1 MCSSIGVYSRT
12 LMVRLAAVSALLTLP
27 LGSRGAEA
35 QVAQAAQPTSSVRIP
50 LRKEKLPAG
59 KVVTIHDTVTMFRV
73 DTVRIVQTVVHT
85 DTVFRTD
92 TLQDSCSRAA
102 FPVPIPV
109 PIPIDHGH
117 QNPPPPGVSVS
128 VTPEPA
134 TFALVG
140 TGLAGLIGLSYYRRR
155 K

>member
-1 MCSSIGVYSRT
+1 MCSSRRLFSRT
-12 LMVRLAAVSALLTLP
+12 LMAGSAPFIALLLLA
-27 LGSRGAEA
+27 LGAHSARA
-35 QVAQAAQPTSSVRIP
+35 QITQAAQPTSSVRIP
-50 LRKEKLPAG
+50 LKKEKLPAG
-59 KVVTIHDTVTMFRV
+59 KVMTIHDTVTMFRV
-73 DTVRIVQTVVHT
+73 DTVRVVQTVIHT

-92 TLQDSCSRAA
+92 TLRDSCSRAA

-109 PIPIDHGH
+109 PIPVDHRH
-117 QNPPPPGVSVS
+117 QTPPPPGVAVS

>member
-1 MCSSIGVYSRT
+1 MCSRNRARSRT
-12 LMVRLAAVSALLTLP
+12 LMIRPAALAAFLMLP
-27 LGSRGAEA
+27 LSGRVAHA
-35 QVAQAAQPTSSVRIP
+35 QVTQAAHPTSSVRIP
-50 LRKEKLPAG
+50 LKKERLPAG
-59 KVVTIHDTVTMFRV
+59 TVTTTHDTVTMFRV
-73 DTVRIVQTVVHT
+73 DTVRIVQTIVRT

-92 TLQDSCSRAA
+92 TLRDSCSGAA

-109 PIPIDHGH
+109 PIPVDHRH
-117 QNPPPPGVSVS
+117 QTPPPAGVAVS

-140 TGLAGLIGLSYYRRR
+140 TGLAALIGLSCYRRR

>member
-1 MCSSIGVYSRT
+1 MCSSVEVYSRI
-12 LMVRLAAVSALLTLP
+12 LMVRLATLMVLLTLP
-27 LGSRGAEA
+27 LGARSAH
-35 QVAQAAQPTSSVRIP
+35 AQAMHSAQPTSSVRIP
-50 LRKEKLPAG
+50 LKKEKLPVG
-59 KVVTIHDTVTMFRV
+59 KVVTVHDTVTMFRV
-73 DTVRIVQTVVHT
+73 DTVRIVETVIHT

-92 TLQDSCSRAA
+92 TLADSCSRAA

-109 PIPIDHGH
+109 PIPIDHRH
-117 QNPPPPGVSVS
+117 QTPPPPAVAVS

-140 TGLAGLIGLSYYRRR
+140 TGLAGLIGVSYYRRR